1 MSAALPGV
9 RRPPVRTS
17 LAVGAAGLAL
27 LVAACAPSSPPPNV
41 PIQAQ
46 SQIVLNVVDSVNDVG
61 LAPSIALDAN
71 GNPSVS
77 YLLFTHELKAGEI
90 ANPIVPGQPQPPA
103 VLMAS
108 EKDGTWLRQS
118 VTPQK
123 TVPAEGDA
131 PELVDADGKPLEGVI
146 TSMALDKDGH
156 AHVVWGSPKGLFY
169 ATNTSGAFAAAE
181 RIAGSGIGAA
191 IAVDDAGTPWV
202 SYYLGGAV
210 KVASRASGS
219 WSSEDAAALVGVP
232 RPPARTTDIALASD
246 GTPVVAYGDE
256 GSTFVATRSGGAW
269 SSQQIPGDGG
279 YAVSLAV
286 DSKGATH
293 VAYVDSA
300 GGVHEAHGSG
310 GGQWEVSDLGTAGQ
324 PPSGGSANPY
334 WGTSV
339 AVDDQGVHEVA
350 WADVDA
356 NDIKLASD
364 AGGQFEAQDVQGSTG
379 GATPSLAVSPDGK
392 SSALAWFG
400 TFNANLVV
408 ALPKSGSLVVAF
420 SPLPV
425 PSASGPSPT
434 PSGPQCQPTDSTDLT
449 ISSPSVT
456 GFDPTCLA
464 VTADTAFTVTLD
476 NTDPSVIHN
485 WELFTDSSAAT
496 RVGGANGPSDVVAP
510 TTSATYNLDA
520 LDPGT
525 YYFHCDIHPT
535 TMQGVLEVV
544 GK

>member
-17 LAVGAAGLAL
+17 LAVGAAGLAF

-41 PIQAQ
+41 PIQAK

-61 LAPSIALDAN
+61 ISPSLALDAD
-71 GNPSVS
+71 GNPLVS
-77 YLLFTHELKAGEI
+77 YLLFTHVPQKGEI

-108 EKDGTWLRQS
+108 AKNGAWLRQS

-123 TVPAEGDA
+123 TVPAQGDA
-131 PELVDADGKPLEGVI
+131 PELVDADGKPLEGVV
-146 TSMALDKDGH
+146 TSMAVNKDGH

-169 ATNTSGAFAAAE
+169 SNNTSGAFAAPE
-181 RIAGSGIGAA
+181 KIDGSGIGAA
-191 IAVDDAGTPWV
+191 IALDDAGTPWV
-202 SYYLGGAV
+202 SYYLGSEV

-219 WSSEDAAALVGVP
+219 WTTEDAATLVGVP
-232 RPPARTTDIALASD
+232 RPPARTTDLGLGSG

-256 GSTFVATRSGGAW
+256 DSTFVATRAGGAW
-269 SSQQIPGDGG
+269 SSQQVPGNGG

-286 DSKGATH
+286 DADGGPH
-293 VAYVDSA
+293 VAYVDTS
-300 GGVHEAHGSG
+300 GGVHEAHASG
-310 GGQWEVSDLGTAGQ
+310 GGQWEVTDLGSAGS
-324 PPSGGSANPY
+324 PPSGGAANPY
-334 WGTSV
+334 WGTSI
-339 AVDDQGVHEVA
+339 AVDGQGTHEVA

-364 AGGQFEAQDVQGSTG
+364 AGGQFQTQDVQGSNG

-392 SSALAWFG
+392 SQALAWYA

-408 ALPKSGSLVVAF
+408 ALPTSGSLVIAF

-434 PSGPQCQPTDSTDLT
+434 PTGPQCEPTGSTDLS
-449 ISSPSVT
+449 IASPSVT

-464 VTADTAFTVTLD
+464 VAANTAFTVKLD

-485 WELFTDSSAAT
+485 WELFTDSTAT
-496 RVGGANGPSDVVAP
+496 TRIGGANGASDVVAP
-510 TTSATYNLDA
+510 NTSATYNIDA
-520 LDPGT
+520 LDPGS